1 MSSSIAYT
9 VKAIKQERPLV
20 FPKDG
25 IIQKPEGYPHN
36 YPFLL
41 TFMHTNGAR
50 WDENLDGL
58 SHIDQVLVRMYMK
71 HRMRAYQ
78 AFFHVNPDY
87 AYWYGWNMM
96 TEDLGEIKAL
106 AKKMR
111 KLHNK

>member
-1 MSSSIAYT
+1 
-9 VKAIKQERPLV
+9 
-20 FPKDG
+20 
-25 IIQKPEGYPHN
+25 
-36 YPFLL
+36 LL
-41 TFMHTNGAR
+41 HW

-58 SHIDQVLVRMYMK
+58 FHIDQVLVRMYMK
-71 HRMRAYQ
+71 NRMRAYQ

-96 TEDLGEIKAL
+96 TEDLGETKAL